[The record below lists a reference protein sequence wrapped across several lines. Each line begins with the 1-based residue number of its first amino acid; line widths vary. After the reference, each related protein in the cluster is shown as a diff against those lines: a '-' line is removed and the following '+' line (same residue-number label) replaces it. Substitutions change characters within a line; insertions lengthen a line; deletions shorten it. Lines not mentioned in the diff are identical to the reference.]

1 MSHLVPSRHRRQAL
15 QGALL
20 VAAVAL
26 LAFLPAGAHAQL
38 PTVDT
43 NLTTSL
49 PTVSV
54 PTITTT
60 IPTVT
65 TTVPTVTTTVPT
77 VSVPGVTTTTT
88 PTVPSTGDV
97 QTTIHNTTSGALGTV
112 TGGSG
117 GGGSTGGDV
126 VGGVTGGLLGGG
138 STGPGGGG
146 STGSGGGG
154 STGSGGGG
162 GGGSVPIPTLF
173 GSGGG
178 GGAGGGAAG
187 AGGAGGGGSFTAAGL
202 AGGGPGGATNLPGS
216 AGGGGGGSPLLAI
229 PVLPG
234 QGTPG
239 VTPLAAV
246 LASQRIP
253 AAATDRG
260 VVGDI
265 GHAVTQFVDRLP
277 DWSRP
282 VIGLLLALVLVLLF
296 RSALASSRA
305 RRLDRQRVSLEGDVA
320 ALQAAIL
327 ANVPERLGSL
337 EASVAYRPAEGL
349 ATGGDFYDAFTLADG
364 RVAIV
369 VGDASGHGRD

>member
-1 MSHLVPSRHRRQAL
+1 MT
-15 QGALL
+15 
-20 VAAVAL
+20 L
-26 LAFLPAGAHAQL
+26 LAFLPGRANGQL

-54 PTITTT
+54 PTVTTT

-65 TTVPTVTTTVPT
+65 TTIPTVTVPTVTTTTPT
-77 VSVPGVTTTTT
+77 VSVPGVTTTT
-88 PTVPSTGDV
+88 VPSPGDV
-97 QTTIHNTTSGALGTV
+97 QTTIQNTTSGALGTV

-117 GGGSTGGDV
+117 GGSTGSTGGDV

-138 STGPGGGG
+138 GGGSTGPGGGGDG

-173 GSGGG
+173 GSS
-178 GGAGGGAAG
+178 GGAGAGGA
-187 AGGAGGGGSFTAAGL
+187 GAGGGGSFAAAGL
-202 AGGGPGGATNLPGS
+202 AGGGPGGAGNLSGS
-216 AGGGGGGSPLLAI
+216 AGGGGGGTPLLAI

-260 VVGDI
+260 VVGDV
-265 GHAVTQFVDRLP
+265 GHAITQFVDALP

-282 VIGLLLALVLVLLF
+282 VIGLLVALVLVLLF
-296 RSALASSRA
+296 RSALASRRA
-305 RRLDRQRVSLEGDVA
+305 RKLDRQRLSLEGDVA
-320 ALQAAIL
+320 DLQAALL
-327 ANVPERLGSL
+327 AKVPDRVGSL
-337 EASVAYRPAEGL
+337 EAS
-349 ATGGDFYDAFTLADG
+349 
-364 RVAIV
+364 
-369 VGDASGHGRD
+369 